1 MTARRTS
8 LIVMIDAV
16 ETSLGM
22 NPSNHPR
29 NGLLFI
35 HADLSL
41 TTTSSVM
48 VVIETSRETD
58 LMASEDVTVTI
69 VPATRIDGKDRLCRT
84 MLFLLFSRLDYWSS
98 LICRDDLR

>member
-1 MTARRTS
+1 
-8 LIVMIDAV
+8 
-16 ETSLGM
+16 M

-29 NGLLFI
+29 NELPFI

-69 VPATRIDGKDRLCRT
+69 VPAIRIDGKDRLCRT
-84 MLFLLFSRLDYWSS
+84 MLFPRLD
-98 LICRDDLR
+98 C